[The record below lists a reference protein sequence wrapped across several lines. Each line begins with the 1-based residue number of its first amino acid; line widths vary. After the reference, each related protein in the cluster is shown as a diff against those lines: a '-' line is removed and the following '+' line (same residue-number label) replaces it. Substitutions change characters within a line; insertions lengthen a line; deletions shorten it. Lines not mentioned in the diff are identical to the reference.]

1 MGGTQNG
8 QISPSV
14 ANRAEMARAIELEPV
29 RIRYLGLAETIV
41 QITGVALIYGLAMN
55 ILVQSMEGSLH
66 GQILVIVRNHVATA
80 QKVNIEIVLI
90 QHLCMG
96 EEIVLA

>member
-14 ANRAEMARAIELEPV
+14 ANRVEMARVIELEPV
-29 RIRYLGLAETIV
+29 RTRHLSMAEKIV
-41 QITGVALIYGLAMN
+41 QITGVALIYGIAMN
-55 ILVQSMEGSLH
+55 ILVLSMEGTLH
-66 GQILVIVRNHVATA
+66 GQILVIVRNHVAMA
-80 QKVNIEIVLI
+80 QKVDIEIVRI

-96 EEIVLA
+96 EQIVLV